1 MILLHIYLFIPT
13 ASSWQNVLHFDIN
26 LMLKTCCPFLSYLQF
41 AICFH
46 VCMIYLLLC
55 FLTEHLFIIFSNN
68 LLISISRQ
76 NDRTHSLTNFHN
88 LSLQKIS
95 PHQSIL
101 QQKVFHLRMGPQNK
115 YYGSCGL
122 ETGQW
127 GCTLILTD
135 IIAKKSSNSKIN
147 NLCVYSIQQSA

>member
-1 MILLHIYLFIPT
+1 MLPLF
-13 ASSWQNVLHFDIN
+13 VVF
-26 LMLKTCCPFLSYLQF
+26 LKPSF

-46 VCMIYLLLC
+46 VCIIYLLLC

-76 NDRTHSLTNFHN
+76 NDRTHSFTNFHN

-101 QQKVFHLRMGPQNK
+101 QQKLFHLGIGPLDK

-135 IIAKKSSNSKIN
+135 IIAQRSSNSKVSS
-147 NLCVYSIQQSA
+147 LSVYSIQYIECKIDKRKSRNLWEMQTLALHL